1 MPHRDV
7 CQQHVIVGFG
17 ESDRCGG
24 ELSVLLWV
32 FHHRDLH
39 IQVSSSVVLG
49 LHKHL
54 LWGAHPQEVRSR
66 HHIAEGSELTGQ
78 RNNNTFF
85 IYILVIQRK
94 IVKILVLLVGGF
106 PQQPILTLPHA
117 CTCLAT

>member
-1 MPHRDV
+1 MAHRDV
-7 CQQHVIVGFG
+7 CQQHVIVVFG

-54 LWGAHPQEVRSR
+54 LWGAHPQEVRCR

-78 RNNNTFF
+78 RNTNTFF
-85 IYILVIQRK
+85 YIYFFK
-94 IVKILVLLVGGF
+94 CYCF
-106 PQQPILTLPHA
+106 YFAYTSATCA
-117 CTCLAT
+117 CICISSIFLCKFFFYFIF

>member
-1 MPHRDV
+1 MAHRDV

-39 IQVSSSVVLG
+39 IQVSSTVVLG

-78 RNNNTFF
+78 RLTSDTTTYFGLFWFTQENLCTIVWGLPTAAIPF
-85 IYILVIQRK
+85 IV
-94 IVKILVLLVGGF
+94 
-106 PQQPILTLPHA
+106 
-117 CTCLAT
+117 TCRYSYPVT